1 MMKDLENRIKNA
13 IEEKRGSL
21 CESIVERQYHLQ
33 PEIWEPYGE
42 KGRQLS
48 IRDSDHHF
56 SYLLEALAGSDPS
69 LFADYVEWLDGLF
82 RGLKFP
88 KEALTGMLE
97 STGDVLRE
105 TLTEEMGVVTDQ
117 YINAAKDRLDRK
129 SGPQPSFLDPDA
141 PLHDLASRYLETLLK
156 GERRLA
162 GKLILDAVE
171 TGAPIK
177 DIYLHVFQRSQYEIG
192 RLWHINR
199 VSVAQEH
206 YCSAATQLIMSQLY
220 THIFSTE
227 KIGRRLVAAC
237 VGGEL
242 HEIGIRMVADFF
254 EMEGWDTYYMGANTP
269 ASSILEAVEH
279 HNADVLGISAAMP
292 FRRTELNDL
301 VQSVRTLDGIKNLK
315 IIVGGN
321 ALRVSP
327 GLWKRMGADG
337 FAEDAQGAVL
347 LANRLIAG
355 QAFS

>member
-1 MMKDLENRIKNA
+1 MA
-13 IEEKRGSL
+13 
-21 CESIVERQYHLQ
+21 
-33 PEIWEPYGE
+33 
-42 KGRQLS
+42 
-48 IRDSDHHF
+48 
-56 SYLLEALAGSDPS
+56 ASDPS

-82 RGLKFP
+82 EGLKFP
-88 KEALTGMLE
+88 KEALKGMLE
-97 STGDVLRE
+97 CTGDVLRE
-105 TLTEEMGVVTDQ
+105 TLTEDMGAVTDH
-117 YINAAKDRLDRK
+117 YISAAKDRLNRK
-129 SGPQPSFLDPDA
+129 SGPQPSFLDPEA
-141 PLHDLASRYLETLLK
+141 PLHDLAVSYLETLLK
-156 GERRLA
+156 GERHLA

-171 TGAPIK
+171 TGADIK

-227 KIGRRLVAAC
+227 KIGRKLVAAC

-279 HNADVLGISAAMP
+279 HDADVLGISAAMP
-292 FRRTELNDL
+292 FHRTALNDL
-301 VQSVRTLDGIKNLK
+301 VESIRTFDGTKNVK
-315 IIVGGN
+315 VIVGGN
-321 ALRVSP
+321 ALKLSP

-347 LANRLIAG
+347 LANRLVSG
-355 QAFS
+355 KAFS